1 MTVRMF
7 SDLGKTRAGQQRQ
20 MSKAFQG
27 LADELD
33 RRRAA
38 NTEDAPMTA
47 AQYERRIADLEQRLA
62 DAEALISEMRAYA
75 NSDEPATVAKPSTYW
90 DSKRVARESN
100 VAVCTICRNA
110 DKLGGTKLGGDWVF
124 PVGTT
129 YGKQRR
135 RK

>member
-7 SDLGKTRAGQQRQ
+7 NDLGKTRAGQSRQ
-20 MSKAFQG
+20 INRAFSG
-27 LADELD
+27 LADELE

-38 NTEDAPMTA
+38 NIEDAPMTA
-47 AQYERRIADLEQRLA
+47 AQYERRIADLEQKLA

-75 NSDEPATVAKPSTYW
+75 NGDEPAAVKPTTYW
-90 DSKRVARESN
+90 DSKRVARESH

>member
-1 MTVRMF
+1 MTVRTF
-7 SDLGKTRAGQQRQ
+7 HDLGKTRAGQSRQ
-20 MSKAFQG
+20 ISKAYQG

-62 DAEALISEMRAYA
+62 DAEALIAEMRAYA
-75 NSDEPATVAKPSTYW
+75 NSNEPAAAKPSTYW

-129 YGKQRR
+129 YGTQRR

>member
-1 MTVRMF
+1 MGVLREHVATQLRQRI
-7 SDLGKTRAGQQRQ
+7 SDCAGEEP
-20 MSKAFQG
+20 
-27 LADELD
+27 LWLW
-33 RRRAA
+33 
-38 NTEDAPMTA
+38 
-47 AQYERRIADLEQRLA
+47 QRLA
-62 DAEALISEMRAYA
+62 DAEALIAEMRAYA
-75 NSDEPATVAKPSTYW
+75 NSDEPAAAKPSAYW